1 MRLSLKLSS
10 DRQTSAECRPE
21 NRSSIAEDGG
31 FLRCVNIPAAAARC
45 SGWLNPSNNPSN
57 PKIKIKLINNTE
69 KNQLNSFASIDYP
82 SHNSN
87 ITRDM
92 SFGRPGNFRET
103 FTVSPPDRGSFPL
116 DHFHDCSSFMK
127 TYLSCLQAN
136 QRDQAKCRL
145 ESKNYLGCRMEKGL
159 MAKVAWDELGLAD
172 VPGNGGMKDDPAL

>member
-1 MRLSLKLSS
+1 MLWSVFFLF
-10 DRQTSAECRPE
+10 EE
-21 NRSSIAEDGG
+21 NRSSIAEAGG
-31 FLRCVNIPAAAARC
+31 SLRGVNIPAAAARC

-145 ESKNYLGCRMEKGL
+145 ESKNYLGVEWRRVSWLKSLGTSSASL
-159 MAKVAWDELGLAD
+159 MF
-172 VPGNGGMKDDPAL
+172 PGTAG